1 MTWTSINN
9 GRHYSEVSS
18 ISEVIGDE
26 NLENTVVKVRL
37 AIVLAP
43 REKMLLFDLQIRN
56 IAHLP
61 GTIQRN

>member
-18 ISEVIGDE
+18 ISEVIGDK
-26 NLENTVVKVRL
+26 NLENTVVILRL
-37 AIVLAP
+37 IIVLAA

-56 IAHLP
+56 IAHLLC
-61 GTIQRN
+61 TVKK